1 LFETIGCMVAAGVAV
16 AAAVI
21 AGPNVWTIGRIVLE
35 GAPRRCASM
44 DGGC

>member
-1 LFETIGCMVAAGVAV
+1 MIDRTVAAGVAV

-21 AGPNVWTIGRIVLE
+21 AGPNVWTISRVVL
-35 GAPRRCASM
+35 GGTPSCASM

>member
-1 LFETIGCMVAAGVAV
+1 MIGRTIAAGVAV

-35 GAPRRCASM
+35 GTPSCTSM

>member
-35 GAPRRCASM
+35 GAPTCASM
-44 DGGC
+44 DDG

>member
-1 LFETIGCMVAAGVAV
+1 MIGRTIAAGVAV

-35 GAPRRCASM
+35 GALRRCASM

>member
-1 LFETIGCMVAAGVAV
+1 MFETIGCMVAAGVAV
-16 AAAVI
+16 TAAVI

-35 GAPRRCASM
+35 GAPTCASR